1 MLLIISNKLDMHV
14 NIVIKEL
21 LNRGIPYFRWNL
33 EDFLIEQKLVLR
45 TDSDFYIA
53 VEADGKTVNLDK
65 VKVVWYRRPGKIQIP
80 ETVTDYADFIR
91 KESDYLIN
99 GIFFLLKD
107 RFWIVPPKSIRIM
120 DNKIF
125 QLWLAKQVGFRIPQT
140 LVTNNPAEAERFLME
155 NEECVLKVISP
166 GFAKNGKTIYTNKID
181 YFTVKEHLDA
191 IAYCPVMLQEYI
203 HKTAELRITVIEK
216 EIFTCLIESQAHE
229 STKIDWRR
237 IKEYI
242 PPHRPYDLPVEVC
255 EKILKFMDAGNML
268 FATFDF
274 AITPNG
280 DFVFFECNPNGQ
292 WYWIELL
299 TGLPITS
306 KFVDFITSKL

>member
-1 MLLIISNKLDMHV
+1 MHV

-33 EDFLIEQKLVLR
+33 EDFLVEQKLVLR
-45 TDSDFYIA
+45 TNTGFHIT
-53 VEADGKTVNLDK
+53 VEADNKIVSLDK
-65 VKVVWYRRPGKIQIP
+65 VKVVWYRRPGKIQIHRSMT
-80 ETVTDYADFIR
+80 EFADFIR

-99 GIFFLLKD
+99 GIFLLLKD
-107 RFWIVPPKSIRIM
+107 RFWIVPPRSTRIM

-125 QLWLAKQVGFRIPQT
+125 QLWLANQIGFRIPKT
-140 LVTNNPAEAERFLME
+140 VVTNNPAEAERFLME
-155 NEECVLKVISP
+155 NKECVLKVISP
-166 GFAKNGKTIYTNKID
+166 GLTKNGKTIYTNKID
-181 YFTVKEHLDA
+181 YLAVKEHLDT
-191 IAYCPVMLQEYI
+191 IACCPVMLQEYI

-216 EIFTCLIESQAHE
+216 EIFACLIESQAHE

-242 PPHRPYDLPVEVC
+242 PPHRPYDLPVEVG
-255 EKILKFMDAGNML
+255 EKILKFMDARDML

-274 AITPNG
+274 AITPDG

-292 WYWIELL
+292 WYWVELL